1 MKDVSSDV
9 TAMAAALQTVGSF
22 RQGRQR
28 QWKGRRIR
36 PLQASRWR

>member
-1 MKDVSSDV
+1 MKDVNSDV
-9 TAMAAALQTVGSF
+9 TAMAEALQTVGSL

-36 PLQASRWR
+36 SLQASR